1 MVGYRV
7 SPDLVALAQRG
18 HNRDGHGWAGI
29 SWASCSPSVSHLSFL
44 SAFLWMLDRPR
55 DKDSM
60 IPLTHPSGY

>member
-1 MVGYRV
+1 MVGYGV

-18 HNRDGHGWAGI
+18 HHRDGHGWAGV

-44 SAFLWMLDRPR
+44 SAFLWMLDRHR

-60 IPLTHPSGY
+60 IPLTHPSGH